1 MIAIEKLNELEERF
15 EYLEIKLSQPLSPE
29 EIKSV
34 SVEYSELKIIVDNI
48 RNYKKV
54 IREIEDIKF
63 IIDDPEMKVLVA
75 EELNSLTDQLA
86 KIEEDLILAL
96 IPKDNLDVKSGI
108 LEIRAGTGGDEAAL
122 FAADLLRMYQRF
134 SDNMRWSTTVI
145 SESFNELGGLKEVV
159 MNITGANVFSYL
171 KYESGVHRVQRVPI
185 TESGGRVHTSAAT
198 VAVLPEA
205 EEVDIIINPNDLRID
220 TMRASGSGGQ
230 HVNTTD
236 SAVRITHLPSGIVV
250 TSSEKSQ
257 HQNRAIGMQ
266 VLRSK
271 LLEMERNLKSQERD
285 ADRKEKVGSGD
296 RSERIRTYN
305 FPQGR
310 VTDHRINLTLHKLSQ
325 ILEGDLSVIIEALKA
340 NDRLIKLANFKDD

>member
-1 MIAIEKLNELEERF
+1 MIAIEKLNKLEERF
-15 EYLEIKLSQPLSPE
+15 EYLEIKLSHPLSPE

-63 IIDDPEMKVLVA
+63 IIDDPEMKVLAA
-75 EELNSLTDQLA
+75 EELNSLNDQLV
-86 KIEEDLILAL
+86 KIEENLILVL

>member
-15 EYLEIKLSQPLSPE
+15 EYLEIRLSQPLSPE

-75 EELNSLTDQLA
+75 EELDSLTDQLA
-86 KIEEDLILAL
+86 TIEEDLILAL

-134 SDNMRWSTTVI
+134 SDNMKWSTTVI

-271 LLEMERNLKSQERD
+271 LLDMERNLKSQERD